1 MKKNAMLKIAA
12 ILMVA
17 VLLTTCAISSTFA
30 KYSTTGQV
38 AATEARVA
46 KWGIT
51 VNADA
56 TNKLFGIEYGA
67 NAESLYVDSED
78 DALVVAPGTTGSA
91 PSFTIGGTAEVDVNV
106 TATANVELA
115 NWYTDT
121 TDTNTLYCPL
131 VVTVAGTELTIDYSG
146 DKSKALEEF
155 EADIE
160 AAIVRALTGLD
171 ETDDVTYNESTSV
184 TTIAKPV
191 AANQRLGTTDV
202 AVSWE
207 WALGEASTQDTAL
220 GTNATDAGKKATISI
235 EYGVTVE
242 QVGATPDSS
251 PVFRAS
257 ATP

>member
-30 KYSTTGQV
+30 KYSTSANV

-51 VNADA
+51 VTANP
-56 TNKLFGIEYGA
+56 TNNLFGAKYGA
-67 NAESLYVDSED
+67 NAGSLYVESED

-121 TDTNTLYCPL
+121 TDTSTLYCPL
-131 VVTVAGTELTIDYSG
+131 VVTVAGTPLTIDYSG
-146 DKSKALEEF
+146 EKDKALEKF

-160 AAIVRALTGLD
+160 AAIVRALTGSED
-171 ETDDVTYNESTSV
+171 TDAVNYTESTSV
-184 TTIAKPV
+184 TTIAKAV
-191 AANQRLGTTDV
+191 DANDDLGTTGV
-202 AVSWE
+202 AVSWA
-207 WALGEASTQDTAL
+207 WALGDASTQDTAL

-235 EYGVTVE
+235 TYGVTVE
-242 QVGATPDSS
+242 QVGVAAS
-251 PVFRAS
+251 PVYVA
-257 ATP
+257 P